1 MQICLMVNKLKL
13 NISDF
18 EFDVGTPTTPEVFQV

>member
-13 NISDF
+13 ISDF